1 MTFLLRISK
10 YISYA
15 EKFILILILSLMV
28 LLSFLQVIL
37 RNFFDTGILWLDPFL
52 RHLVLWIAFLGA
64 SLATQNDKHINIDI
78 LSRFLSQKNKH
89 ISKIINHIFA
99 AFVALLLFYASI
111 KFITDELDAQTT
123 IFTISSLEI
132 KSYQMQII
140 IPVGFALMFFR
151 FIISAINNFVIFSE
165 IRKK

>member
-89 ISKIINHIFA
+89 ISKIINQIFA
-99 AFVALLLFYASI
+99 AVVALLLFYASV
-111 KFITDELDAQTT
+111 KFIFDELDAQTT
-123 IFTISSLEI
+123 IFTISSFEI
-132 KSYQMQII
+132 KSYHMQII